1 MRLASKHR
9 LSPPSASYRGRKGP
23 DDDWGRYHSA
33 SAADNLASGWMPR
46 VGEQNGA
53 DSHRRC
59 SGETVSFASC

>member
-1 MRLASKHR
+1 MRLASKHL
-9 LSPPSASYRGRKGP
+9 LSPPPASYRGRKGP
-23 DDDWGRYHSA
+23 DDDWGRHSA

-46 VGEQNGA
+46 VGEQNAA